1 MTTSVPPSLPAN
13 ILQENLD
20 IPSSSGTSQK
30 PKLTR
35 QEALELVEEILTES
49 NLYRILGV
57 SSSANTEE
65 IRRAYISRSRV
76 CHPDKLPGNSKAT
89 EAFQKIST
97 AYETLSNTN
106 SRKTYDNYG
115 TKINS
120 LDSEETLSSAL
131 LHIFN
136 EFMEGDFEHLL
147 SIVGKYSA
155 EFINFQNPDL
165 NIDKEKANQLFVQ
178 VREVFLVAGKYLSEV
193 KFEVMKLYE
202 IQGELRSLSY
212 FDVFGRLRLSIQ
224 LSRVFFS
231 IPVKMNNAVAER
243 QIVNSQLC
251 RLLSELTGLLEFSE
265 RTVGRVDAWVANR
278 WRTLPLNS

>member
-1 MTTSVPPSLPAN
+1 MATSTSTAIPTPLP
-13 ILQENLD
+13 QESIS
-20 IPSSSGTSQK
+20 IPSSPSSSQK
-30 PKLTR
+30 AKLTR
-35 QEALELVEEILTES
+35 QEALDLVEEILAES

-57 SSSANTEE
+57 SSSASTEE

-76 CHPDKLPGNSKAT
+76 CHPDKLPGNSQAT

-106 SRKTYDNYG
+106 SRRTYDHYG

-120 LDSEETLSSAL
+120 LNSEETLSSAL
-131 LHIFN
+131 LQIFN

-147 SIVGKYSA
+147 SIV

-178 VREVFLVAGKYLSEV
+178 VREVFLVAGKYLNEV

-224 LSRVFFS
+224 LSRIFFS
-231 IPVKMNNAVAER
+231 IPVKMNNAVADR

-251 RLLSELTGLLEFSE
+251 KLLSELTGLLEFSE
-265 RTVGRVDAWVANR
+265 RTVGRVDAWVADR
-278 WRTLPLNS
+278 WKTLPLNG